1 MIERSFITSN
11 LMKHEIHD
19 FILDFLKERSVART
33 EVKKTPLGENII
45 IYCTKP
51 GKVVGR
57 KGNNIALLTKEL
69 KKKFNLENPQLE
81 VSEIADQDLDAVVVA
96 QRIALSLERYGSK
109 RFKSI
114 MHKSAESVMRAGA
127 KGVEIILSG
136 KIPSSRAKSW
146 RVFYGYLKKSG
157 DLALTQVKV
166 AKEFAVLKSGVVGIK
181 VNIMPAGLTSP
192 DDVSEIIKEE
202 SIVEETVVEKSTEKP
217 VELVEKPTKG
227 TEKKDV
233 QSKGAN
239 SKEKSKSKVKES
251 QVTQK
256 KEVEKKKDE
265 SSSSSTDDT
274 SDKVVGENTADNVS
288 STSDN
293 SNEDSSKISDEKN
306 FAGDSK

>member
-69 KKKFNLENPQLE
+69 KKRFNLENPQLE
-81 VSEIADQDLDAVVVA
+81 VAEIVDQDLDAVVVA

-157 DLALTQVKV
+157 DLALTQVKA

-181 VNIMPAGLTSP
+181 VSIMPPNLTSP

-202 SIVEETVVEKSTEKP
+202 STVEDLDNAKNEEHTSSIDKNTKTEEGKGASSKDATKTKAKKASSSTKLRLLKKEETVKVSVDSDSTIDLDNSTESEKSVDSENFT
-217 VELVEKPTKG
+217 G
-227 TEKKDV
+227 
-233 QSKGAN
+233 
-239 SKEKSKSKVKES
+239 
-251 QVTQK
+251 
-256 KEVEKKKDE
+256 DE
-265 SSSSSTDDT
+265 
-274 SDKVVGENTADNVS
+274 E
-288 STSDN
+288 
-293 SNEDSSKISDEKN
+293 
-306 FAGDSK
+306 

>member
-69 KKKFNLENPQLE
+69 KKRFNLENPQLE
-81 VSEIADQDLDAVVVA
+81 VSEITDQDLDAVVVA

-157 DLALTQVKV
+157 DLALTQVRA

-202 SIVEETVVEKSTEKP
+202 SVIEETVREKP
-217 VELVEKPTKG
+217 EEKGGAKG
-227 TEKKDV
+227 AEKKNV
-233 QSKGAN
+233 QDKEAN
-239 SKEKSKSKVKES
+239 SKEKGKSKVKKP

-256 KEVEKKKDE
+256 KDTEKKKEDALANSADE
-265 SSSSSTDDT
+265 VASG
-274 SDKVVGENTADNVS
+274 KVVEENTANGVNN
-288 STSDN
+288 TTDN
-293 SNEDSSKISDEKN
+293 SNEMSNKEN
-306 FAGDSK
+306 FAGDAK

>member
-33 EVKKTPLGENII
+33 EVKKTPLGEHVI

-57 KGNNIALLTKEL
+57 KGNNITLLTKEL
-69 KKKFNLENPQLE
+69 KKRFNLENPQLE
-81 VSEIADQDLDAVVVA
+81 VAEIVDQDLDAVVVA

-157 DLALTQVKV
+157 DLALTQVRA

-181 VNIMPAGLTSP
+181 VNIMPSNLTSP

-202 SIVEETVVEKSTEKP
+202 SIVED
-217 VELVEKPTKG
+217 L
-227 TEKKDV
+227 D
-233 QSKGAN
+233 
-239 SKEKSKSKVKES
+239 KVKNEDNTS
-251 QVTQK
+251 SKDTNTNTNTEEAKEISSKNTTKTKAKKTSSFVKSDLSK
-256 KEVEKKKDE
+256 KEE
-265 SSSSSTDDT
+265 SLEVPAGLDGSTDSNSATD
-274 SDKVVGENTADNVS
+274 
-288 STSDN
+288 SDN
-293 SNEDSSKISDEKN
+293 SADLDNFTGDEE
-306 FAGDSK
+306 

>member
-19 FILDFLKERSVART
+19 FILNFLKERSVART

-81 VSEIADQDLDAVVVA
+81 VSEITDQDLDAVVVA

-157 DLALTQVKV
+157 DLALTQVKA

-181 VNIMPAGLTSP
+181 VNIMPADLTSP

-202 SIVEETVVEKSTEKP
+202 SVVEETVMEKP
-217 VELVEKPTKG
+217 VEKATKDA
-227 TEKKDV
+227 EKKDV
-233 QSKGAN
+233 QSKEAN
-239 SKEKSKSKVKES
+239 SKEKSKSKVKKP
-251 QVTQK
+251 QATQK
-256 KEVEKKKDE
+256 KEAEKKKE
-265 SSSSSTDDT
+265 EASSNSTNEVA
-274 SDKVVGENTADNVS
+274 SDKVVEENTSDNVDS
-288 STSDN
+288 ASDN
-293 SNEDSSKISDEKN
+293 SNEMANKEN